1 MAKVG
6 YIFKADR
13 YDGFEADKE
22 WMQKYGCVQVIEE
35 LVENEALRPR
45 WKQLVANLER
55 GDEIVVAK
63 FSNALRG
70 SRELSAFIELCRI
83 TVVRIISIHD
93 RIDSRGKLF
102 PETTAADV
110 LDMFGALPEEVA
122 VLRYSSAHVMNLQQ
136 KAKVPRKTMKA
147 MDKADR
153 ENTIVDMYVNGH
165 SFEDI
170 MAVSGYNSRSSVFSV
185 LNRHGVKLNRG
196 KFKGPLGKR
205 KPKDGQ

>member
-83 TVVRIISIHD
+83 KVVRIISIHD

-102 PETTAADV
+102 PERRQP
-110 LDMFGALPEEVA
+110 MYWICSGRFPKRW
-122 VLRYSSAHVMNLQQ
+122 RYCGIRPHMS
-136 KAKVPRKTMKA
+136 
-147 MDKADR
+147 
-153 ENTIVDMYVNGH
+153 
-165 SFEDI
+165 
-170 MAVSGYNSRSSVFSV
+170 
-185 LNRHGVKLNRG
+185 
-196 KFKGPLGKR
+196 
-205 KPKDGQ
+205 

>member
-22 WMQKYGCVQVIEE
+22 WMQEYGCVQVIEE
-35 LVENEALRPR
+35 PVESEALRPK
-45 WKQLVANLER
+45 WKQLVAGLER
-55 GDEIVVAK
+55 GDEVVVAK

-83 TVVRIISIHD
+83 KVVRIISIHD

-102 PETTAADV
+102 PETTVADV
-110 LDMFGALPEEVA
+110 LEMFGALPEEVA
-122 VLRYSSAHVMNLQQ
+122 ILRYSSARVLNLQQ
-136 KAKVPRKTMKA
+136 KAKIPKKTMKA
-147 MDKADR
+147 MDKADK

-170 MAVSGYNSRSSVFSV
+170 MAVSGYSSR
-185 LNRHGVKLNRG
+185 RR
-196 KFKGPLGKR
+196 KR
-205 KPKDGQ
+205 YACKSA

>member
-35 LVENEALRPR
+35 PVESEALRPK
-45 WKQLVANLER
+45 WKQLVASLER
-55 GDEIVVAK
+55 GDEVVVAK

-83 TVVRIISIHD
+83 KVVRIISIHD

-102 PETTAADV
+102 PEK
-110 LDMFGALPEEVA
+110 VA
-122 VLRYSSAHVMNLQQ
+122 ILRYSSARVLNLQQ
-136 KAKVPRKTMKA
+136 NAKIPKKTMKA
-147 MDKADR
+147 MDKADK

-170 MAVSGYNSRSSVFSV
+170 MAVSGYSSRSSVFSV
-185 LNRHGVKLNRG
+185 LHRHGVKLNRG
-196 KFKGPLGKR
+196 KFSGPLGTR
-205 KPKDGQ
+205 KKKKDDSPAEA